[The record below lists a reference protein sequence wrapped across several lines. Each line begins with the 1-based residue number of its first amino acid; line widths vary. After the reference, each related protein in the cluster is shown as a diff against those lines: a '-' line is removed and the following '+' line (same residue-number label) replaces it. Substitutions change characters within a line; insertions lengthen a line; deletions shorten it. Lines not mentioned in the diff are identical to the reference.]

1 MSLDKMVQ
9 RNDPL
14 NESLRDS
21 GCIASGQLLE

>member
-1 MSLDKMVQ
+1 MVQ